1 MTASLES
8 AVTATLGEEV
18 IEDDDAVG
26 PPSTVPT
33 RGIMTTAL
41 PNRLIA
47 RLDALAKERGLTR
60 DEVVD
65 QVVRTGLDV
74 EEGNLRRLLETKPSP
89 GSTAQ

>member
-1 MTASLES
+1 MTASIES
-8 AVTATLGEEV
+8 AAIAALGDEV

-41 PNRLIA
+41 PTRLIA

-74 EEGNLRRLLETKPSP
+74 EEGALRRFLERQPSP
-89 GSTAQ
+89 GGTAQ